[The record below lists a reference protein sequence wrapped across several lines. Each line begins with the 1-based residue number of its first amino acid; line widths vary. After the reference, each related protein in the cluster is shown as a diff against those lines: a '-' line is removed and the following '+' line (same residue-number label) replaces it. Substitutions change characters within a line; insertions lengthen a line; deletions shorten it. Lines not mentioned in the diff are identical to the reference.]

1 MLRARS
7 GAAVPP
13 AELENYRK
21 LDRSTVEKILR
32 ERTGSAVS
40 DEEMLRMRSGA
51 AVPPEELENYRK
63 LYGSD
68 ANAEKMLRM
77 RSGSAVS
84 NEEMNLG
91 ALPEYTGDGDP
102 MDDSLRAEGPTI
114 ERLERLMSFGIPFD
128 IAISIADFMPP
139 VESIG
144 SIDEEREMALDLQN
158 KLLNEMS
165 GNVDPAVEA
174 SPVEMDMRE
183 NYTR

>member
-1 MLRARS
+1 MKMYKDVTDRI
-7 GAAVPP
+7 GP
-13 AELENYRK
+13 A
-21 LDRSTVEKILR
+21 
-32 ERTGSAVS
+32 
-40 DEEMLRMRSGA
+40 MRPVG
-51 AVPPEELENYRK
+51 
-63 LYGSD
+63 
-68 ANAEKMLRM
+68 
-77 RSGSAVS
+77 SGSTSDKEFNSYSSAM
-84 NEEMNLG
+84 NMEELG

-158 KLLNEMS
+158 KLLNELS
-165 GNVDPAVEA
+165 GNVDPAIEA

>member
-1 MLRARS
+1 MKNYEEMLRARS

-21 LDRSTVEKILR
+21 LDRSIVEKILR
-32 ERTGSAVS
+32 E
-40 DEEMLRMRSGA
+40 
-51 AVPPEELENYRK
+51 
-63 LYGSD
+63 
-68 ANAEKMLRM
+68 

-158 KLLNEMS
+158 KLLNELS
-165 GNVDPAVEA
+165 GNVDPAIEA

>member
-1 MLRARS
+1 MKNYEEMLRARS

-21 LDRSTVEKILR
+21 PNRSAVEKILR
-32 ERTGSAVS
+32 ERSGSAVS
-40 DEEMLRMRSGA
+40 DEE
-51 AVPPEELENYRK
+51 
-63 LYGSD
+63 
-68 ANAEKMLRM
+68 MLRM

-128 IAISIADFMPP
+128 IASSIADFMPP
-139 VESIG
+139 VETIG
-144 SIDEEREMALDLQN
+144 SIEEEKEIALDLQN
-158 KLLNEMS
+158 MLLNEMS